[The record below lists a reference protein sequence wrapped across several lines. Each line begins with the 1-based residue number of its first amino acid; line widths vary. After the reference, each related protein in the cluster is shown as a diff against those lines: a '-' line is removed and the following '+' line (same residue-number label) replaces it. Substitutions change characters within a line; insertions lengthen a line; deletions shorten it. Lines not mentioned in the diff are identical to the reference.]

1 MTTVAQLIIE
11 KLTAIEDR
19 LAQIEQRIDNQDTA
33 FLNEIVKP
41 EKTATVS
48 VTTKRKRK
56 RTTGNKHAKHLPH
69 RIATKLL
76 EDHELAESTRNTY
89 ANTLRR
95 LLENTWMVP
104 TLIAKRNQGVPY
116 EYIAR
121 DPQFSDYNSK
131 RLQNMVSVGLRYGV
145 IEREQDGKYRE
156 GKITA

>member
-19 LAQIEQRIDNQDTA
+19 LAQIEQRLDNHETA
-33 FLNEIVKP
+33 FLNDIVEP
-41 EKTATVS
+41 ATTATVS
-48 VTTKRKRK
+48 VKPTRKRK
-56 RTTGNKHAKHLPH
+56 KGNRHAKHLPH

-104 TLIAKRNQGVPY
+104 TLIKKRNQGVPY
-116 EYIAR
+116 EYIAQ

-145 IEREQDGKYRE
+145 IERESDGKYRE
-156 GKITA
+156 GNITA